1 MNRVPTPGVLPVA
14 EPSIGSSTEPST
26 VGPSGGRSI
35 PRLAFAAPGASSV
48 AAVVLAM
55 VVGGVFLLA
64 RGHDPIE
71 VYRLIGERGFLDGD
85 GLSETVQKMA
95 PVLLIGTGL
104 LVSLRAGIWNIGL
117 DGQLVVGALAGGVV
131 AGELVGEPRAVLLV
145 AGLAAGTVGGLGW
158 AVAPAALRIRFGL
171 NEIITTLMMNYVA
184 FNVVSW
190 LAKGPFRDPERNA
203 PQTTPIPLG
212 QRLPDI
218 PGTSVHVGLVLGLAA
233 VLAVSLVLRTTVL
246 GTMLDVLGRSPRAAA
261 HAGFPTGR
269 LIATALLTSGGLA
282 GLAGA
287 VEVLGVQG
295 LFNANAAPGYGFT
308 AFALVYLARL
318 RAWAIVPFALL
329 LSGLLVGG
337 PAMSRRAEVPSE
349 LVEVLEGLLLVCFA
363 VAVWFERRWGR

>member
-1 MNRVPTPGVLPVA
+1 MNRAPTA
-14 EPSIGSSTEPST
+14 
-26 VGPSGGRSI
+26 GRSI
-35 PRLAFAAPGASSV
+35 PGMAVATPAVSSV
-48 AAVVLAM
+48 AAVLLA
-55 VVGGVFLLA
+55 VAIGGLFLLA
-64 RGHDPIE
+64 RGHDPVE
-71 VYRLIGERGFLDGD
+71 AYRLIGERGFFDGG
-85 GLSETVQKMA
+85 GLPETVQKMA

-131 AGELVGEPRAVLLV
+131 AGELVGEPRAVMLI
-145 AGLAAGTVGGLGW
+145 AGLLAGTVGGLGW

-190 LAKGPFRDPERNA
+190 LAKGPFRDPDRNA
-203 PQTTPIPLG
+203 PQTRPIPLG

-218 PGTSVHVGLVLGLAA
+218 PWTSIHVGLLLGLAA
-233 VLAVSLVLRTTVL
+233 VLAVFGLIRSTVL
-246 GTMLDVLGRSPRAAA
+246 GTMLDVLGTSPRAAA

-269 LIATALLTSGGLA
+269 LIATALLTSGALA

-295 LFNANAAPGYGFT
+295 LFNANAAPSYGFT

-318 RAWAIVPFALL
+318 RSLAIVPFALL

-349 LVEVLEGLLLVCFA
+349 FVEMLEGLLLLCFA
-363 VAVWFERRWGR
+363 VAVWFERRWRA

>member
-1 MNRVPTPGVLPVA
+1 MTSPGVGAMNRA
-14 EPSIGSSTEPST
+14 STA
-26 VGPSGGRSI
+26 GGAVS
-35 PRLAFAAPGASSV
+35 RLAIATPAVSSV
-48 AAVVLAM
+48 AAVLLAM

-71 VYRLIGERGFLDGD
+71 VYRLIGERGFFNGD
-85 GLSETVQKMA
+85 GLSETIQKSA

-131 AGELVGEPRAVLLV
+131 AGELVGEPRAVLLI
-145 AGLAAGTVGGLGW
+145 AGLLAGTVGGVGW
-158 AVAPAALRIRFGL
+158 AVAPAVLRVRFGL

-190 LAKGPFRDPERNA
+190 LAKGPFRDPDRNA

-218 PGTSVHVGLVLGLAA
+218 PGTSVHVGLLLGLVSVVGVF
-233 VLAVSLVLRTTVL
+233 VLFRSTVL
-246 GTMLDVLGRSPRAAA
+246 GTMLDVFGRSPRAAA
-261 HAGFPTGR
+261 HVGFPTGR
-269 LIATALLTSGGLA
+269 LIATALLTSGALA

-287 VEVLGVQG
+287 VEVLGVAG
-295 LFNANAAPGYGFT
+295 LFNANAAPSYGFT

-318 RAWAIVPFALL
+318 RSLAIVPFALL

-349 LVEVLEGLLLVCFA
+349 FVEVLEGLLLLCFA
-363 VAVWFERRWGR
+363 VVVWFERRWAR